1 VKLKPFSK
9 AYLQAAMEHD
19 KRRKGT
25 KSPLNLAQP
34 SVQESS
40 IHQASISN
48 ENSLSNI
55 VNINTNRHNQ
65 ERNATRNSLLKSK
78 DLTKEIEEIKAENL
92 VLGQYVEQVEK
103 REAKREFREL
113 VDRERRVH
121 EKKMRAY

>member
-1 VKLKPFSK
+1 
-9 AYLQAAMEHD
+9 MEHD